1 MQPPVAIATLQHS
14 PPPEIRNYIFSLALL
29 QYEDLAN
36 PYKESALWYRP
47 GHRARHIVSTNLLL
61 TCRLVWLEANH
72 WPMTQAVHYFWY
84 HEGNRPDWTD
94 EKFVDDELRFEDFC
108 NRLTDVQFSRVKRVH
123 IFAQVGWLELT
134 DGSNF
139 RERIGLHRHALQ
151 LDNFTVTVRHID
163 WENWEFDRLLRLG
176 SSWLCALLR
185 SPEATRFA
193 EFCLELE
200 TLEWKVD
207 RLRRIVEKLSSAG
220 EVKDGGHVR
229 WELVDPFEE
238 TTWSGPTNLNGDDF
252 HADSIYADREKL
264 DYRVI
269 KMKWKRLVPTELE
282 RRWRKEG
289 SLLKLNEHS
298 RPIAKTECEEGL
310 GGVEDRAES
319 EQSAYT
325 ESEFAD

>member
-1 MQPPVAIATLQHS
+1 M
-14 PPPEIRNYIFSLALL
+14 
-29 QYEDLAN
+29 
-36 PYKESALWYRP
+36 
-47 GHRARHIVSTNLLL
+47 
-61 TCRLVWLEANH
+61 
-72 WPMTQAVHYFWY
+72 
-84 HEGNRPDWTD
+84 
-94 EKFVDDELRFEDFC
+94 
-108 NRLTDVQFSRVKRVH
+108 
-123 IFAQVGWLELT
+123 
-134 DGSNF
+134 
-139 RERIGLHRHALQ
+139 
-151 LDNFTVTVRHID
+151 
-163 WENWEFDRLLRLG
+163 
-176 SSWLCALLR
+176 
-185 SPEATRFA
+185 
-193 EFCLELE
+193 
-200 TLEWKVD
+200 
-207 RLRRIVEKLSSAG
+207 
-220 EVKDGGHVR
+220 R

-289 SLLKLNEHS
+289 SLLKLNEHA